1 MATPRAT
8 QRKQLFALPEP
19 SALPLQARLRLAIV
33 RAIVEALLA
42 RQQGVLIEA
51 GDIFFSKPPYPC
63 PFFRLRLS
71 SISAPQVVAG
81 IRALGVAV
89 NELAQARGERR
100 AVAAVA
106 PTGPTRWGIGS
117 LRDAP
122 NQG

>member
-1 MATPRAT
+1 M
-8 QRKQLFALPEP
+8 
-19 SALPLQARLRLAIV
+19 PLQARLRLAIV